1 MTRNQK
7 ILYWSLTAL
16 IGLIFI
22 GSAVGKLMP
31 GTGASDMA
39 TQMGITVG
47 TIKALGTVEL
57 ISVLLFIFPRTG
69 VLGTL
74 LLTAYM
80 GGAIATH
87 VIKGLPLMAPAII
100 MAVLWLVAIYRFP
113 ELKKR
118 ISGTETTF

>member
-7 ILYWSLTAL
+7 MVYWSLTAL
-16 IGLIFI
+16 IGVVFI

-31 GTGASDMA
+31 GDGANDMA
-39 TQMGITVG
+39 TQMGINVE
-47 TIKALGTVEL
+47 TIKALGVIEL

-69 VLGTL
+69 VVGTL

-80 GGAIATH
+80 GGAIAVH
-87 VIKGLPLMAPAII
+87 VTKSLSLPAPMIVL
-100 MAVLWLVAIYRFP
+100 AVLWLVAIYRFP

-118 ISGTETTF
+118 FFEGNTSM

>member
-22 GSAVGKLMP
+22 GSATGKLMP
-31 GTGASDMA
+31 GSGATDMA
-39 TQMGITVG
+39 AQMGISVG
-47 TIKALGTVEL
+47 TIKAIGSVEL
-57 ISVLLFIFPRTG
+57 LCVLFFIFPRSG

-80 GGAIATH
+80 GGAIAVH
-87 VIKGLPLMAPAII
+87 VTKGLPIAAPAII

-118 ISGTETTF
+118 LFEGNTAM

>member
-22 GSAVGKLMP
+22 GSATGKLMP
-31 GTGASDMA
+31 GSGATDMA
-39 TQMGITVG
+39 AQMGISVG
-47 TIKALGTVEL
+47 TIKAIGTVEL
-57 ISVLLFIFPRTG
+57 LCVLFFIFPRSG

-80 GGAIATH
+80 GGAIAVH
-87 VIKGLPLMAPAII
+87 VTKGLPIAAPAII

-118 ISGTETTF
+118 LFEGNTAM

>member
-1 MTRNQK
+1 MTLNKK
-7 ILYWSLTAL
+7 IVYWSLTAL
-16 IGLIFI
+16 IGLVFI

-31 GTGASDMA
+31 GDGATDMA
-39 TQMGITVG
+39 TQLGITVA

-87 VIKGLPLMAPAII
+87 VVKGLPLMVPAII

-113 ELKKR
+113 EMKKR
-118 ISGTETTF
+118 IRGGETTF

>member
-1 MTRNQK
+1 MTRNQN
-7 ILYWSLTAL
+7 IVYWSLTAL

-31 GTGASDMA
+31 GSGATDMA
-39 TQMGITVG
+39 TQMGISVA
-47 TIKALGTVEL
+47 TIKAIGTVEL

-80 GGAIATH
+80 GGAIAVH
-87 VIKGLPLMAPAII
+87 VTKGLPLAAPMII
-100 MAVLWLVAIYRFP
+100 ESILWLVAIYRFP

-118 ISGTETTF
+118 LFEGNTAM

>member
-31 GTGASDMA
+31 GGGANDMA
-39 TQMGITVG
+39 TQMGITVA

-57 ISVLLFIFPRTG
+57 ISVLLFIFPRSG

-87 VIKGLPLMAPAII
+87 VVKGLPLMAPAII

-118 ISGTETTF
+118 ISGGETTF

>member
-1 MTRNQK
+1 M
-7 ILYWSLTAL
+7 YWSLTAL

-31 GTGASDMA
+31 GSGATDMA
-39 TQMGITVG
+39 AQMGISVG
-47 TIKALGTVEL
+47 TIKAIGTVEL

-80 GGAIATH
+80 GGAIAVH
-87 VIKGLPLMAPAII
+87 VTKGLPLAAPMII
-100 MAVLWLVAIYRFP
+100 VSILWLVAIYRFP

-118 ISGTETTF
+118 LFEGNTAM